1 MYEPSNSTEEYYWTT
16 VDNRIINGC
25 IKNEKCI
32 IGSSFLDCYKKEVC
46 NNKLNME
53 KLIKL
58 RTINT
63 SSNGRFIDSTENYNK
78 LLLNSFNLGIGII
91 VLSSMIILQ

>member
-1 MYEPSNSTEEYYWTT
+1 MYEPSNSIEEYYWTT
-16 VDNRIINGC
+16 VDTKIINGC
-25 IKNEKCI
+25 IKNEKCTT
-32 IGSSFLDCYKKEVC
+32 GSSFLDCYKKEVC

-63 SSNGRFIDSTENYNK
+63 SSNGRFFDSTENYHK
-78 LLLNSFNLGIGII
+78 LLLNSFNLGMGII
-91 VLSSMIILQ
+91 LLSSMIILQ